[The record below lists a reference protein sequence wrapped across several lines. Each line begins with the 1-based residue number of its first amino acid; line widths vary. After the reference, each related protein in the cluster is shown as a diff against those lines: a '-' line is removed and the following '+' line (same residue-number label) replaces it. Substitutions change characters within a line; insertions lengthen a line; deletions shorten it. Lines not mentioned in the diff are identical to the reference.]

1 MRVRAGPFRR
11 TIMPRWAI
19 TLLIF
24 LIALVGWAGLAYL
37 VFNYVPDPWTVGL
50 AVCLVFV
57 AVAGTVMPP
66 VHFLNYRFA
75 RQVANGDGIP
85 SDNGWTVYR
94 QSGMVGLLAALC
106 CWFQVMRVLNWII
119 VMLLVG
125 VIVLVEVFFRSR
137 AD

>member
-1 MRVRAGPFRR
+1 
-11 TIMPRWAI
+11 MPRWAI

-66 VHFLNYRFA
+66 VHFLNYRFSQQA
-75 RQVANGDGIP
+75 ESGDGSP
-85 SDNGWTVYR
+85 SDGWTVYR

-119 VMLLVG
+119 VILLVG
-125 VIVLVEVFFRSR
+125 VIVLIEVFFRSR